1 MDTNRKKK
9 LKATGSILFYGFL
22 LLILVLLLAGFKT
35 TFIRLPFFNWLKE
48 SFLEI
53 IACMLILS
61 GLFQLWYDDFLKQ
74 PWADRDYRPLAM
86 ALIGLVLLIFY

>member
-1 MDTNRKKK
+1 MDPNKKNK
-9 LKATGSILFYGFL
+9 LKATASIVFYGFL
-22 LLILVLLLAGFKT
+22 LLVVVLLLAGFKT
-35 TFIRLPFFNWLKE
+35 TFIRPPFFNWLRE

-61 GLFQLWYDDFLKQ
+61 GFFQLWYDDFLKHH
-74 PWADRDYRPLAM
+74 WADRDYRPLAM